1 MKTLRL
7 VILGCLLFVA
17 SVAMGQ
23 TITEALYAPARGETA
38 IKLDVVGKGTI
49 YIRLFTKEAPKTTA
63 HIIRLVEQ
71 GFYNGKTFEAV
82 DRVPKDYIAKVG
94 PENSTPQANIRI
106 PYENS
111 GYSYDAIGMVGLSTK
126 QKDRDSGDSQ
136 FHIMLVP
143 AKFLDGNYTCFGR
156 VVSGL
161 EVLKSVKQ
169 GDKVN
174 ASIVRG

>member
-1 MKTLRL
+1 M
-7 VILGCLLFVA
+7 
-17 SVAMGQ
+17 
-23 TITEALYAPARGETA
+23 YAPGKGETVM
-38 IKLDVVGKGTI
+38 KLDVASRGTL
-49 YIRLFTKEAPKTTA
+49 YILLFTREAPKTTA

-71 GFYNGKTFEAV
+71 GFYNDKVFESV

-94 PENSTPQANIRI
+94 PENSTPQANVRI

-111 GYSYDAIGMVGLSTK
+111 GVSYDAVGLVGLSTK

-136 FHIMLVP
+136 FHIMLAP

-161 EVLKSVKQ
+161 EVLKAIKQ
-169 GDKVN
+169 GDKVS
-174 ASIVRG
+174 ASILRG